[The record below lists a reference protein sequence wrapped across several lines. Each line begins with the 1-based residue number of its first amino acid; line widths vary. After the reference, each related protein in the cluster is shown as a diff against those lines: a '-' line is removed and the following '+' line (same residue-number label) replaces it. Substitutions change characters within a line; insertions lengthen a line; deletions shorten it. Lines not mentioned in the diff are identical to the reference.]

1 MTHYLPQRVT
11 LSPEVLFR
19 ELDGEAVMLDL
30 ETERYY
36 GLDEVG
42 TRIWQLFAE
51 HQDTETVVAQMLAE
65 YEVEE
70 EQLRQDLAALL
81 GELAEAGLVRFEDE
95 NGASSA
101 PAVNES

>member
-1 MTHYLPQRVT
+1 MTHDLPRRVT

-51 HQDTETVVAQMLAE
+51 NGETEAVIAQMLAE
-65 YEVEE
+65 YEVDEE
-70 EQLRQDLAALL
+70 RLREDLAVLL
-81 GELAEAGLVRFEDE
+81 GELAEAGLIHVDAED
-95 NGASSA
+95 A
-101 PAVNES
+101 PSTVPAGDET

>member
-1 MTHYLPQRVT
+1 MTHNLPHRVT

-42 TRIWQLFAE
+42 TRFWQLFAE
-51 HQDTETVVAQMLAE
+51 YEETETVIARMLAE

-70 EQLRQDLAALL
+70 EQLRQDLAVLL
-81 GELAEAGLVRFEDE
+81 DELAEAGLVRFHDGSG
-95 NGASSA
+95 NSSA

>member
-1 MTHYLPQRVT
+1 MTENLPGKVI

-42 TRIWQLFAE
+42 TRIWELFAE
-51 HQDTETVVAQMLAE
+51 HGETEVVIAQMLAE

-70 EQLRQDLAALL
+70 EQLRRDLAQLL
-81 GELAEAGLVRFEDE
+81 SELAEAGLVQFEEED
-95 NGASSA
+95 GS
-101 PAVNES
+101 PAVAG

>member
-1 MTHYLPQRVT
+1 MTHHLPQRVT

-51 HQDTETVVAQMLAE
+51 YEETETVISQLVAE

-70 EQLRQDLAALL
+70 EQLRQDLAVLL
-81 GELAEAGLVRFEDE
+81 GELAEAGLVCLEDE
-95 NGASSA
+95 NGASSV